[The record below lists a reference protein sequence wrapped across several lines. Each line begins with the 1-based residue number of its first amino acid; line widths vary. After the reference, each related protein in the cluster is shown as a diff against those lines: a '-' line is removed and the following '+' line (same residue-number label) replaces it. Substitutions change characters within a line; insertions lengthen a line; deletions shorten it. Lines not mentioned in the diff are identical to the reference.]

1 LYRERLFFPSDKDEQ
16 DQFLA
21 EPSKYVN
28 NVEAIPLDIKIQPR
42 IVVQGLTKSGKTEL
56 CKRIESITGAV
67 HLTMED
73 LIEGFV
79 DRDSSFADK
88 VSYKL
93 KEQGR
98 DLDDLLLVQ
107 LIQKRVEMADCAK
120 KGWVLEG
127 FPHTRAQAILMAKK
141 SLLPSNV
148 IMLNIPLETVYKR
161 TAPLQGEEFGC
172 NRTILKRRLDYAAK
186 NMPAMV
192 YFF

>member
-1 LYRERLFFPSDKDEQ
+1 MDK
-16 DQFLA
+16 
-21 EPSKYVN
+21 
-28 NVEAIPLDIKIQPR
+28 
-42 IVVQGLTKSGKTEL
+42 
-56 CKRIESITGAV
+56 
-67 HLTMED
+67 
-73 LIEGFV
+73 
-79 DRDSSFADK
+79 DSSFAEK
-88 VSYKL
+88 VSFKL

-107 LIQKRVEMADCAK
+107 LIQKRVEMSDCAS

-148 IMLNIPLETVYKR
+148 VILNIPLEEVYKR
-161 TAPLQGEEFGC
+161 TAPSVNDDFGS

-192 YFF
+192 YFFHKFYHNVTSVDGTKSKWFMEDVAVRAIKCNLQARMEFARDYQHVGQSTERPCRIQNLNMDRAFFK